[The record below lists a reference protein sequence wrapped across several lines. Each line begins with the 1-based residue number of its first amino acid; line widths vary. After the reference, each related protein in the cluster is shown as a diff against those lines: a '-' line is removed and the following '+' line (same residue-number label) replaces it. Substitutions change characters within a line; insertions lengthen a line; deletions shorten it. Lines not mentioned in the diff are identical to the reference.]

1 MMNLDGSSKKVG
13 EVFSGGYKY
22 KVPENQRRYEWSVKD
37 EVSEFWQDI
46 NNNFSD
52 GKKEYFIGPVVL
64 TRPDDAP
71 SSSDKL
77 VIDGQQRLTTIII
90 LFCVLRNFAKK
101 YNDVKN
107 TGIFSSFVDNHDS
120 HYADELLNG
129 AADIIRASGFGKNY
143 RFESN
148 EIDQSVLHKDV
159 LEFYDVNPYNK
170 IKKPDS
176 KIIKTRKFF
185 EEHVYENF
193 ISGVSGLDKLLAFA
207 KYIVEELKF
216 IVIEAGSESD
226 AYMLF
231 ESLNSRGLGLTAAD
245 LLKNRFL
252 MVSSQSSSSD
262 KDYVKNKWNDI
273 VSLIANTRFST
284 TAFFRFYYW
293 SENGK
298 VGQQQLYK
306 AFSDEIIPGNVT
318 QKISEIEKAA
328 EFFAKLSDK
337 SLKYPLESY
346 RSSPLVKIG
355 AELNTLGYK
364 SPYPLLIAVKLHREN
379 ILTDVAGKTRDFLFR
394 YVTIMDKSPSDAETR
409 LDEVRRMVID
419 KIFSD
424 KDVLD
429 KLDSIKPD
437 DEEFMNVLECN
448 AFSKSTTDIVRYI
461 LCRVYEEDYGFST
474 SINPGRINVEHVL
487 PQEYSKWSSFDFQGE
502 VEEDVIW
509 SIGNMIILEEPL
521 NKSVKNNDFD
531 KKIVNLAPKDPQTK
545 TGTEIQANHDIYK
558 QYAEK
563 GRVWSLEWIKERAK
577 HLAEKSVSIW

>member
-1 MMNLDGSSKKVG
+1 MNLDGSSKKVG

-77 VIDGQQRLTTIII
+77 VIDGQQRMTTIII

-101 YNDVKN
+101 YNEIGSS
-107 TGIFSSFVDNHDS
+107 GIFSSFSDSHDE

-148 EIDQSVLHKDV
+148 EIDQPVLHKDV
-159 LEFYDVNPYNK
+159 LEYNDVDLSSK
-170 IKKPDS
+170 IKKPDP
-176 KIIKTRKFF
+176 KIVKTRKFF
-185 EEHVYENF
+185 EVKVFESFVDG
-193 ISGVSGLDKLLAFA
+193 SSGLDKLLAFA
-207 KYIVEELKF
+207 KYVVEELKF

-252 MVSSQSSSSD
+252 MVSSKSSSSD

-273 VSLIANTRFST
+273 VSLIAGTRFST

-293 SENGK
+293 SESGK
-298 VGQQQLYK
+298 VSQQQLYK
-306 AFSDEIIPGNVT
+306 SLSDQIIPGNVT

-328 EFFAKLSDK
+328 EFFAQICDK
-337 SLKYPLESY
+337 NLKYPLESFK
-346 RSSPLVKIG
+346 SSGYVKVG

-364 SPYPLLIAVKLHREN
+364 SPYPLLIATKLHREN
-379 ILTDVAGKTRDFLFR
+379 ILSEVAEKTRDFLFR
-394 YVTIMDKSPSDAETR
+394 YVTILDESPSDAESR
-409 LDEVRRMVID
+409 LDEVRKLVID
-419 KIFSD
+419 KSITE
-424 KDVLD
+424 KDILESLD
-429 KLDSIKPD
+429 AIKPSD
-437 DEEFMNVLECN
+437 DDFKYALEKSP
-448 AFSKSTTDIVRYI
+448 FSRSTVDIVRYI
-461 LCRVYEEDYGFST
+461 LCRIYEEDYGFSN

-487 PQEYSKWSSFDFQGE
+487 PQEISKWSGFNFKNYSQ
-502 VEEDVIW
+502 EEVIW

-521 NKSVKNNDFD
+521 NKSAKNNDFS
-531 KKIVNLAPKDPQTK
+531 KKVKNLAPKDPVSN
-545 TGTEIQANHDIYK
+545 TGTEIQVNHDIYR
-558 QYAEK
+558 QYNED
-563 GRVWSLEWIKERAK
+563 GRHWSLDWIQERAK
-577 HLAEKSVSIW
+577 FIAEKSANIW